1 MDDDTAFVSDRK
13 GSVVV
18 LSCANHLEGEFTQ
31 AHDAI
36 GFHFLT
42 NAYTVSVLINICTCL
57 VAFQASVDYVT
68 ALSFFYQN
76 ALS

>member
-18 LSCANHLEGEFTQ
+18 LSCANHLEGEFTR

-42 NAYTVSVLINICTCL
+42 NGYTVAVLINICTICL
-57 VAFQASVDYVT
+57 VAFQASVDCVT
-68 ALSFFYQN
+68 ALSFFY
-76 ALS
+76 